1 MMEKKYSEKELQEL
15 FSQTLEEPEVVR
27 MEVNRAYE
35 TIRANETN
43 INKEKTGAGKH
54 GRKIAGAVAAAAAVV
69 IIAGTP
75 VMAKGIGRAWD
86 SVVAVIFGA
95 DEKVQESYEETG
107 LSQTFEVPGQE
118 KTDGQQENETQRED
132 GMQQGND
139 ARQAL
144 PTAEVGGMTVSLQQ
158 VLTDGYQLYLY
169 LDVEAPEGIS
179 LDDTCLFDGTNLL
192 ADGKPYEATGGSMGM
207 CAGFVEDEYALAEN
221 HRGYEVV
228 YFATQGIDLNGRR
241 LTLTLSDFMID
252 QGKLDMKTA
261 IEGVWTLEWDMDAAY
276 HGKTVSIDLSG
287 GHLGEHAALKSI
299 DITPLSYALYYD
311 YDGTDMELFD
321 DSLWVAFVMK
331 DGTILNECGNQDSL
345 IVGNGGGS
353 NMSCSREGFTK
364 ILDVDQVAGVLID
377 GVTYPV
383 K

>member
-1 MMEKKYSEKELQEL
+1 MMEKEYSENELREL

-27 MEVNRAYE
+27 MKVNQTYE
-35 TIRANETN
+35 AIRANE
-43 INKEKTGAGKH
+43 NKKRESVRKH
-54 GRKIAGAVAAAAAVV
+54 SRKIAVAAAAAAVV

-75 VMAKGIGRAWD
+75 VMAKGIGSVWD

-95 DEKVQESYEETG
+95 DEKVQEVYDDTG
-107 LSQTFEVPGQE
+107 LSQTFETPGQE
-118 KTDGQQENETQRED
+118 KTDVQQENETQRED

-144 PTAEVGGMTVSLQQ
+144 PTAEAGGMTVSLQQ

-192 ADGKPYEATGGSMGM
+192 VNGKSFEVSTGNMAMS
-207 CAGFVEDEYALAEN
+207 ASFVGDEYALSPN

-228 YFATQGIDLNGRR
+228 YVADEGIDLDGQHLALR
-241 LTLTLSDFMID
+241 LQDFQID
-252 QGKLDMKTA
+252 QGKLDMETA
-261 IEGVWTLEWDMDAAY
+261 IEGVWTLEWDMDASY

-287 GHLGEHAALKSI
+287 GHLGEHATLKSI

-321 DSLWVAFVMK
+321 DTLWVAFVMK
-331 DGTILNECGNQDSL
+331 DGTILNDRDNADS
-345 IVGNGGGS
+345 IITGNGGS
-353 NMSCSREGFTK
+353 ANMSCSREGFTK
-364 ILDVDQVAGVLID
+364 ILDIDELAGVMID
-377 GVTYPV
+377 GVIYPV
-383 K
+383 E